1 MNNQVN
7 NQEHPK
13 EFSLEAF
20 IISVFL
26 SLLLTASNTYLGLKA
41 GLTIAASIPAA
52 VASMLVLR
60 GIFRRGTIY
69 ENNIVQTFVAAGGSM
84 ASGIIFVMPA
94 LILMGI
100 WQTFDYWTVTLI
112 AILGGI
118 MGVLIM
124 VPLRRS
130 FIVESKE
137 LIYPEGVAIAEVLIV
152 GDKGIKSGIWLI
164 IGIIIGMIYKFFIGF
179 IILIKGSIT
188 FAIKIYKTGIAFGFE
203 ISPALLGIGYIVGF
217 RIATLVVIGAALGW
231 IVFAPIYLLFSHI
244 VIPADVNFTEFL
256 IDTMRLKIRFVGMGT
271 MLIAGIYTIYSIRNS
286 IGKSLQYLVKG
297 LKRSNKDENISQ
309 PRTDKDLPYGILYGG
324 TFIIVIC
331 LFILI
336 YILTDNM
343 LISFVT
349 AIIIL
354 IAAFFFVAVSS
365 YVVGLVG
372 SSSNPVSGMILTSL
386 ILSCLIFLVLKKTG
400 VEGMVSAILVG
411 GAVGVAA
418 CLAGDTSQDLKS
430 GLIIGGTP
438 YKMQLA
444 DIIGTIV
451 PAFIVAPIL
460 NLLHKGYVMGSV
472 NLPAPQA
479 GLMKMIVEGIL
490 GGGQL
495 DYTLIIIGIVIGI
508 VIISMKLPAMP
519 VAVGIYLP
527 FTTSCTIFLGG
538 FLNFLIKKFFLKN
551 RSLDEIKGCLN
562 NGVLFSSGLIAGESL
577 VGIIIA
583 ALIISGVTEIQI
595 FNSNI
600 LSIIAFIILGI
611 FIIFSCIKK
620 NGDKN

>member
-1 MNNQVN
+1 
-7 NQEHPK
+7 
-13 EFSLEAF
+13 
-20 IISVFL
+20 
-26 SLLLTASNTYLGLKA
+26 
-41 GLTIAASIPAA
+41 
-52 VASMLVLR
+52 
-60 GIFRRGTIY
+60 
-69 ENNIVQTFVAAGGSM
+69 
-84 ASGIIFVMPA
+84 
-94 LILMGI
+94 
-100 WQTFDYWTVTLI
+100 
-112 AILGGI
+112 
-118 MGVLIM
+118 
-124 VPLRRS
+124 
-130 FIVESKE
+130 
-137 LIYPEGVAIAEVLIV
+137 
-152 GDKGIKSGIWLI
+152 
-164 IGIIIGMIYKFFIGF
+164 
-179 IILIKGSIT
+179 
-188 FAIKIYKTGIAFGFE
+188 
-203 ISPALLGIGYIVGF
+203 
-217 RIATLVVIGAALGW
+217 
-231 IVFAPIYLLFSHI
+231 
-244 VIPADVNFTEFL
+244 
-256 IDTMRLKIRFVGMGT
+256 
-271 MLIAGIYTIYSIRNS
+271 
-286 IGKSLQYLVKG
+286 
-297 LKRSNKDENISQ
+297 
-309 PRTDKDLPYGILYGG
+309 
-324 TFIIVIC
+324 
-331 LFILI
+331 
-336 YILTDNM
+336 M

-418 CLAGDTSQDLKS
+418 CLSGDTSQDLKS